1 MLTISSAVRVEN
13 YCNLENEHSN
23 ITTPQHRYASAQAG
37 TSSCTVN
44 CAPGYSGSGGTV
56 TCDAS
61 TQDQDAS
68 FDNVQCTENE
78 CTLPDLDA
86 VNLVLSSSCSTP
98 LTTRTNSECT
108 TECAS
113 RYYSTSASSTL
124 TLIICFSSNWFNK
137 ILYSFEQQVQ
147 GRCCV
152 HRMHRMEPL
161 RVLFQLRTVQRSR
174 VFRSLY
180 PPVRRREMSLSSHVH
195 CIKHALSVRAQVRS
209 ETPHKEMHART
220 MWNFESCPDH
230 PVISSVMLD
239 TNPQVPF

>member
-1 MLTISSAVRVEN
+1 MSYPVLVAEQEARHPLSLPATNMLHPPAPTSKRPQNQHPPPKHESAITTVNQTDHRHHN
-13 YCNLENEHSN
+13 T
-23 ITTPQHRYASAQAG
+23 TTPQHRYASAQAG

-78 CTLPDLDA
+78 CTLPDLEA

-98 LTTRTNSECT
+98 LTTTTNSECT

-124 TLIICFSSNWFNK
+124 T
-137 ILYSFEQQVQ
+137 
-147 GRCCV
+147 
-152 HRMHRMEPL
+152 
-161 RVLFQLRTVQRSR
+161 
-174 VFRSLY
+174 
-180 PPVRRREMSLSSHVH
+180 
-195 CIKHALSVRAQVRS
+195 
-209 ETPHKEMHART
+209 
-220 MWNFESCPDH
+220 
-230 PVISSVMLD
+230 
-239 TNPQVPF
+239 

>member
-1 MLTISSAVRVEN
+1 MRPFGVSFERSKWYMLTISSAVRVEN

-137 ILYSFEQQVQ
+137 ILFVRTT
-147 GRCCV
+147 GTGT
-152 HRMHRMEPL
+152 
-161 RVLFQLRTVQRSR
+161 VLCASDAQNGATA
-174 VFRSLY
+174 SL
-180 PPVRRREMSLSSHVH
+180 VS
-195 CIKHALSVRAQVRS
+195 
-209 ETPHKEMHART
+209 TPNCAEI
-220 MWNFESCPDH
+220 SC
-230 PVISSVMLD
+230 
-239 TNPQVPF
+239 VPFSLPTGT